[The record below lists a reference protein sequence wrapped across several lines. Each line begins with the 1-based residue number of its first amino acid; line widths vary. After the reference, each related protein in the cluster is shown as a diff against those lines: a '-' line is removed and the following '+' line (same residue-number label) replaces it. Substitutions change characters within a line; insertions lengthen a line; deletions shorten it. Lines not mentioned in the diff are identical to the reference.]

1 MLREAS
7 KVFFI
12 GYSMPASD
20 VHIKYLLKKS
30 LFRGNPPHPEIIVI
44 DREDKNENSAIFKRY
59 KRLFGK
65 INYQPIGFDN
75 FSKNPNK
82 LFE

>member
-1 MLREAS
+1 
-7 KVFFI
+7 
-12 GYSMPASD
+12 MPASD

-44 DREDKNENSAIFKRY
+44 DREDKKENSAVFKRY

-65 INYQPIGFDN
+65 INYQPIGFEN